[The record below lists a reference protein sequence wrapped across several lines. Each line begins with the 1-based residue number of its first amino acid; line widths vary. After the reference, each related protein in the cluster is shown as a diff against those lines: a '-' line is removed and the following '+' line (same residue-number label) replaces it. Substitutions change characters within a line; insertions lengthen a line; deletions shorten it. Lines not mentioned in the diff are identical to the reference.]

1 MPNRNLIPLH
11 QVCQHYNVE
20 FSFVESL
27 NEFGL
32 MQIIT
37 IEETHY
43 INDDQILPLEKMI
56 RLHFDLE
63 INIEGIEVIANLL
76 TRVDALQEELRITR
90 SRLRFYESD

>member
-1 MPNRNLIPLH
+1 MENKNLIPLH

-20 FSFVESL
+20 FSFIQSL

-76 TRVDALQEELRITR
+76 TRVDVLQEELRITR
-90 SRLRFYESD
+90 SRLRLYESD

>member
-1 MPNRNLIPLH
+1 MKNKNLIPLH

-20 FSFVESL
+20 FSFIQSL

-76 TRVDALQEELRITR
+76 TRVDVLQEELRITR
-90 SRLRFYESD
+90 SRLRLYESD